1 MTTKDERL
9 EMRVSKPDRKLIE
22 DAAEHL
28 HESVSDFTRNAALRR
43 AETVLARTEVTL
55 MPAEQF
61 DALLDSLD
69 IADDAPALKR
79 AFERPRRF
87 ERG

>member
-1 MTTKDERL
+1 
-9 EMRVSKPDRKLIE
+9 MRVSRPDRQLIE

-28 HESVSDFTRNAALRR
+28 NESVSDFTRNAALRR
-43 AETVLARTEVTL
+43 AEKVLARTKVTL

-69 IADDAPALKR
+69 IADDAPALQR

>member
-1 MTTKDERL
+1 MNIKNERL
-9 EMRVSKPDRKLIE
+9 EMRVSKSDRELIE
-22 DAAEHL
+22 DAAEKL
-28 HESVSDFTRNAALRR
+28 QENVSDFTRTAALGR
-43 AETVLARTEVTL
+43 AEKVLARTSATL

-61 DALLDSLD
+61 DALLESLD

>member
-1 MTTKDERL
+1 MGTKNERL
-9 EMRVSKPDRKLIE
+9 EMRVSRTDRELIE

-28 HESVSDFTRNAALRR
+28 QESVSDFTRNAALRR
-43 AETVLARTEVTL
+43 AEKVLARTNVTL

-61 DALLDSLD
+61 DALLESLD
-69 IADDAPALKR
+69 IADDAPALKK
-79 AFERPRRF
+79 AFERPKRF